1 MNYLSLYLERK
12 REREK
17 REVTTD
23 YNTLYVSFNLYIF
36 LGDASGNFG
45 QLGATTSY

>member
-12 REREK
+12 REREE
-17 REVTTD
+17 RGDTD